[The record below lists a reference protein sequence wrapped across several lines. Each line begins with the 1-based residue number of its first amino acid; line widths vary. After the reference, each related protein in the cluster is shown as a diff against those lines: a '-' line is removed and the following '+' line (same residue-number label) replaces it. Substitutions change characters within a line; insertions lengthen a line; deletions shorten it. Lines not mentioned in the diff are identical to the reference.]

1 MVLVLLLVVVVAL
14 TTGASATGRLSGS
27 LARCLAAFL
36 RPSYGLAALL
46 YYIVLHHF
54 YMILYYIL
62 LYYNV
67 VSRMPCCSAARTCA
81 TFHAGGWQTGRLALQ
96 ACAQRYFTIDFGSQ
110 IFFYSHNE
118 ARTVVSTRSSMQ
130 HFAMQFL
137 HRRLCRVGFASR

>member
-62 LYYNV
+62 IYYIIM
-67 VSRMPCCSAARTCA
+67 SCPGCLAALLLAPVLPSTPA
-81 TFHAGGWQTGRLALQ
+81 AGRLAVWHCKPVRS
-96 ACAQRYFTIDFGSQ
+96 ATSP
-110 IFFYSHNE
+110 STS
-118 ARTVVSTRSSMQ
+118 ARRSSSTRTMRRAQSSQ
-130 HFAMQFL
+130 RGVVCSISPCSFYIGDF
-137 HRRLCRVGFASR
+137 VV